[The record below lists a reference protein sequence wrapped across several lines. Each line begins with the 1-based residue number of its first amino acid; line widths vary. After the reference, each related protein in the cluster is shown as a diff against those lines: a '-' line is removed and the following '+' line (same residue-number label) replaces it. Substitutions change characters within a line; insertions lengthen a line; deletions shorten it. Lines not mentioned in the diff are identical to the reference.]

1 MTQPVQSAPPGDGA
15 DEFRLDGYVALVTGA
30 GRGIGAG
37 IARAYAR
44 AGADLVL
51 VARTATDLDDVAAAV
66 RSSGR
71 TALVI
76 PADLTDVSRMVT
88 IVERAVAERGRLDIL
103 VNNAGG
109 AMPASYL
116 DTTPEALEEA
126 FHFNV
131 AAPFELTRQATPY
144 LLGSGRGSVV
154 NITSRMDRLTARGMV
169 TYGTVKAAFTQ
180 LTRLLAVELAPGVRV
195 NGIAPGVVDT
205 DGLRAVLTGELRARI
220 VSATPLH
227 RLSPVDHV
235 AHAAGGSP
243 RPQRATSLARSSRS
257 TAAPKPPRSPT
268 TRPTSGRRTSC
279 KHVEE
284 LGLSFGSKPALGHIT
299 DLSED
304 RPRYYQASRI
314 RRENRVARCVCVVCR
329 IEQSEQSARVAD
341 DHSAWCPSSRRR
353 ISCDRADR
361 VPGPLPAD
369 GVDRNL
375 AAVESAADVPKRDIM
390 PPRCHGMVGLRAAGF
405 RVAVSGVRLTVPRRT
420 EDRHG
425 ARAPSRAGSRPE
437 SGAPLP

>member
-51 VARTATDLDDVAAAV
+51 VARTATELDDVAAAV
-66 RSSGR
+66 RATGR
-71 TALVI
+71 TASVI
-76 PADLTDVSRMVT
+76 PADLTDVSRVVK
-88 IVERAVAERGRLDIL
+88 IVERAIAEHGRLDIL

-116 DTTPEALEEA
+116 DTTPEALDEA

-131 AAPFELTRQATPY
+131 AAPFELTRRATPY
-144 LLGSGRGSVV
+144 LLDSGRGSVV
-154 NITSRMDRLTARGMV
+154 NITSRMDRLAARGMV

-227 RLSPVDHV
+227 RLS
-235 AHAAGGSP
+235 
-243 RPQRATSLARSSRS
+243 T
-257 TAAPKPPRSPT
+257 
-268 TRPTSGRRTSC
+268 
-279 KHVEE
+279 
-284 LGLSFGSKPALGHIT
+284 
-299 DLSED
+299 
-304 RPRYYQASRI
+304 
-314 RRENRVARCVCVVCR
+314 
-329 IEQSEQSARVAD
+329 VAD
-341 DHSAWCPSSRRR
+341 VANAARWLAS
-353 ISCDRADR
+353 
-361 VPGPLPAD
+361 PAASYITGKIIEID
-369 GVDRNL
+369 GGAEAPTFPDDTPDLR
-375 AAVESAADVPKRDIM
+375 
-390 PPRCHGMVGLRAAGF
+390 PPDKL
-405 RVAVSGVRLTVPRRT
+405 
-420 EDRHG
+420 
-425 ARAPSRAGSRPE
+425 
-437 SGAPLP
+437 

>member
-51 VARTATDLDDVAAAV
+51 VARTATELDDVAAAV
-66 RSSGR
+66 RATGR
-71 TALVI
+71 TASVI
-76 PADLTDVSRMVT
+76 PADLTDVSRVVK
-88 IVERAVAERGRLDIL
+88 IVERAIAEHGRLDIL

-116 DTTPEALEEA
+116 DTTPEALDEA

-131 AAPFELTRQATPY
+131 AAPFELTRRATPY
-144 LLGSGRGSVV
+144 LLDSGRGSVV
-154 NITSRMDRLTARGMV
+154 SITSRMDRLAARGMV

-227 RLSPVDHV
+227 RLS
-235 AHAAGGSP
+235 
-243 RPQRATSLARSSRS
+243 T
-257 TAAPKPPRSPT
+257 
-268 TRPTSGRRTSC
+268 
-279 KHVEE
+279 
-284 LGLSFGSKPALGHIT
+284 
-299 DLSED
+299 
-304 RPRYYQASRI
+304 
-314 RRENRVARCVCVVCR
+314 
-329 IEQSEQSARVAD
+329 VAD
-341 DHSAWCPSSRRR
+341 VANAARWLAS
-353 ISCDRADR
+353 
-361 VPGPLPAD
+361 PAASYITGKIIEID
-369 GVDRNL
+369 GGAEAPTFPDDTPDLR
-375 AAVESAADVPKRDIM
+375 
-390 PPRCHGMVGLRAAGF
+390 PPDKL
-405 RVAVSGVRLTVPRRT
+405 
-420 EDRHG
+420 
-425 ARAPSRAGSRPE
+425 
-437 SGAPLP
+437 